1 MRHDSIE
8 LRHLRYFVAL
18 AEALNFGRAAAKC
31 HVSQPPFSV
40 AIRQLEAYLGA
51 ELVVRKHQRVQLT
64 DAGQAFRDKAVRLLA
79 QAQDA
84 YTHTRSVAEGKQ
96 GVLRI
101 GFHASMVFRGLDR
114 LVAQLAVHEPRLRVV
129 VVELSS
135 QAQIDALL
143 TGHIDIG
150 FGHSAVVP
158 SQLAFV
164 TLFLEPLVA
173 CLPPRHPAAARAEAG
188 TALDLQA
195 LQHEAFILFRR
206 AGSPAYFD
214 QIVALCMQAG
224 FTPEVRFQ
232 VSQWLTVVAM
242 VAKGMGVA
250 IVPQC
255 LAASGIGAR
264 FVPLV
269 GEAASPVQC
278 MWLERGNGSS
288 AHAPGA
294 NQALIASAL
303 QHIQRCIVPKDFSP
317 Q

>member
-84 YTHTRSVAEGKQ
+84 YTQTRSVAEGKQ

-114 LVAQLAVHEPRLRVV
+114 LVAQLAVHEPLLRVEL
-129 VVELSS
+129 VELSS

-143 TGHIDIG
+143 AGHIDIG
-150 FGHSAVVP
+150 FGHSAVMP

-173 CLPPRHPAAARAEAG
+173 CLPPRHPAAARAETGA
-188 TALDLQA
+188 ALDLQA

-224 FTPEVRFQ
+224 FTRYDSAFAGVGGCPFVPGAAGN
-232 VSQWLTVVAM
+232 VATEDVLHM
-242 VAKGMGVA
+242 CDEMGVKTGIDLDQAMA
-250 IVPQC
+250 ISRRV
-255 LAASGIGAR
+255 
-264 FVPLV
+264 
-269 GEAASPVQC
+269 VQIIDHPTDSY
-278 MWLERGNGSS
+278 LLRAGKSKDLIRDLPTGQI
-288 AHAPGA
+288 A
-294 NQALIASAL
+294 NQTM
-303 QHIQRCIVPKDFSP
+303 KK
-317 Q
+317 